1 MSRRHLIKGSAAVS
15 AVALL
20 LAGCVSPV
28 AGPSGQYA
36 TPIGNAPVTANPTP
50 YSAALYCLADYARR
64 YNLPSPRLAV
74 GRISDYT

>member
-1 MSRRHLIKGSAAVS
+1 MSRRHLIRGGAAVS

-50 YSAALYCLADYARR
+50 
-64 YNLPSPRLAV
+64 
-74 GRISDYT
+74 